1 MDNQEIIDKLTKV
14 CICKGVSKQT
24 IKKAISEGADTV
36 EKVWS
41 KTNTGNGSCKG
52 KRCGEKK
59 FSRFWITGKKKSNF
73 HIDFMTRLSAS
84 I

>member
-41 KTNTGNGSCKG
+41 MTNTGNGGCKG
-52 KRCGEKK
+52 RRCVEKIQQILDN
-59 FSRFWITGKKKSNF
+59 WEE
-73 HIDFMTRLSAS
+73 
-84 I
+84 